1 VLVCLLFS
9 RRCSHLKESP
19 VFKRIPESSNR
30 PGVVA
35 KTVAQKS
42 SRPGDWKWVELIAI
56 FLKARVLEAVVR
68 AQNNLVGAQLRNQS
82 CERIDAPGFGELD
95 NFPEGGLGT
104 LIAMARRTNRLHSA
118 VCQGGDLPQAQ
129 QSTVGGHERQ
139 AKHFRCSGQKAI
151 RWIRMLKRQFLGC
164 NDDFVC
170 QWSLPHVHRCLC
182 HPISDRTV
190 QVYPTLGM

>member
-1 VLVCLLFS
+1 MVCLLFS
-9 RRCSHLKESP
+9 RRCFHLKESP
-19 VFKRIPESSNR
+19 VFKRVPEASNR

-35 KTVAQKS
+35 KTVAQRS
-42 SRPGDWKWVELIAI
+42 FRFGDWKWVESIVFSRPT
-56 FLKARVLEAVVR
+56 FLRPLFETT
-68 AQNNLVGAQLRNQS
+68 LVGAQLRNQS
-82 CERIDAPGFGELD
+82 CDWIDAPGFGELD
-95 NFPEGGLGT
+95 NFSEGGLGT
-104 LIAMARRTNRLHSA
+104 LNAANRLHSA
-118 VCQGGDLPQAQ
+118 VCQGGDLPQTP

-139 AKHFRCSGQKAI
+139 AKHFCGSGQKAI

-170 QWSLPHVHRCLC
+170 QWSLPHVHRRLC

>member
-1 VLVCLLFS
+1 MLVCLLFS
-9 RRCSHLKESP
+9 GRCFHLKESP
-19 VFKRIPESSNR
+19 VFKRVPGASNR

-42 SRPGDWKWVELIAI
+42 LRFGYWKWVELIAH
-56 FLKARVLEAVVR
+56 VLDAVVR
-68 AQNNLVGAQLRNQS
+68 PETTLVGAQLRNQS
-82 CERIDAPGFGELD
+82 CDRIDAPGFGELD

-104 LIAMARRTNRLHSA
+104 LIAANRLHSA

-139 AKHFRCSGQKAI
+139 AKHFCGSGQKAI

-182 HPISDRTV
+182 DPISDRPV
-190 QVYPTLGM
+190 

>member
-1 VLVCLLFS
+1 MLVCLLFS
-9 RRCSHLKESP
+9 RRYFHLKESP
-19 VFKRIPESSNR
+19 VFKRVPEASNR

-35 KTVAQKS
+35 KTVAQTTF
-42 SRPGDWKWVELIAI
+42 RFGYWEWVELIAI
-56 FLKARVLEAVVR
+56 FARPTFLRPLFAPETA
-68 AQNNLVGAQLRNQS
+68 LVGAQLRNRS
-82 CERIDAPGFGELD
+82 CDRIDAPGFGELD
-95 NFPEGGLGT
+95 NSPEGGLGT
-104 LIAMARRTNRLHSA
+104 LIAVNRLHSA

-139 AKHFRCSGQKAI
+139 AKHFCCSGQKAI
-151 RWIRMLKRQFLGC
+151 RWIRMLKRQFLRC

-190 QVYPTLGM
+190 

>member
-1 VLVCLLFS
+1 MAHLGLVNAVHFGHFGRL
-9 RRCSHLKESP
+9 
-19 VFKRIPESSNR
+19 
-30 PGVVA
+30 
-35 KTVAQKS
+35 
-42 SRPGDWKWVELIAI
+42 
-56 FLKARVLEAVVR
+56 LEAVVR
-68 AQNNLVGAQLRNQS
+68 AQNTLLGPQLRTQTCDRN
-82 CERIDAPGFGELD
+82 DVPGFGELD
-95 NFPEGGLGT
+95 NFLEARLGT
-104 LIAMARRTNRLHSA
+104 LIAMARSADCRSA

-139 AKHFRCSGQKAI
+139 AKHFCCSGQKAI

-170 QWSLPHVHRCLC
+170 QWSLAHVHCCLC